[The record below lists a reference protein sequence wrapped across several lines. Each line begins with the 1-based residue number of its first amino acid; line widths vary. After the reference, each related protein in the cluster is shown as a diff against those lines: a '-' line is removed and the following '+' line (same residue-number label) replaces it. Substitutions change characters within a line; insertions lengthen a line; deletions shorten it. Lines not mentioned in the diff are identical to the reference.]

1 MDAVVQ
7 EGRRATGLDVRAVE
21 KVRASSAET
30 TRLESFGIKQMR

>member
-7 EGRRATGLDVRAVE
+7 KGRQATGLAVRAIE

-30 TRLESFGIKQMR
+30 TRLESLEIKQMR